1 MYYLAVEAIEK
12 SYNSKKILDKISLQV
27 SKGEFLSILGE
38 SGCGKTTL
46 LKIIAGLIKQDSGK
60 VILEQ
65 CDISNTITQK
75 RSIAMVF
82 QDYLLFPHLNAR
94 DNVEFSLKMRGM
106 EEKRRRSIALEY
118 LELVQLGGMESKY
131 PHELSGGQK
140 QRVAIARAL
149 VAEPKAIL
157 LDEPFSNLDTNLRS
171 EMCEFIKKLQKQIGM
186 TTIMVTH
193 DRKEAMQLSDN
204 ILILHEGVAAQY
216 GTPAEVYKSP
226 LSLFT
231 ARFMGDLNLIEGYRK
246 NDRFYSQI
254 GLEFPDEGSDQNI
267 IYAVRPESIGV
278 SSMGTVD
285 CIKGVVQGKYFLG
298 DKMNYSVLVNDTS
311 LNVLALS
318 GNSEYNI
325 GQEVFINI
333 PVEYIM
339 KTTR

>member
-12 SYNSKKILDKISLQV
+12 SYNNKKILDKISFQV
-27 SKGEFLSILGE
+27 NKGEFLSILGE

-60 VILEQ
+60 ITLEQ
-65 CDISNTITQK
+65 CDISNTLTQK

-94 DNVEFSLKMRGM
+94 DNVEFSLKMKGM
-106 EEKRRRSIALEY
+106 EEKKKRSIALEY
-118 LELVQLGGMESKY
+118 LELVQLSGMGDKY

-157 LDEPFSNLDTNLRS
+157 MDEPFSNLDTNLRS
-171 EMCEFIKKLQKQIGM
+171 EMCEFIKRLQKQIEM

-204 ILILHEGVAAQY
+204 ILVLHDGTAAQC

-226 LSLFT
+226 ADLFV
-231 ARFMGDLNLIEGYRK
+231 ARFMGDLNLIEGYRRSG
-246 NDRFYSQI
+246 RFYSQI
-254 GLEFPDEGSDQNI
+254 GLEFSDEGIDKNI

-278 SSMGTVD
+278 SSIAAVD
-285 CIKGVVQGKYFLG
+285 YIKGVIQSKFFMGE
-298 DKMNYSVLVNDTS
+298 KMNYSVLVNGTP
-311 LNVLALS
+311 LNILALS

-333 PVEYIM
+333 PVECIM
-339 KTTR
+339 SGE